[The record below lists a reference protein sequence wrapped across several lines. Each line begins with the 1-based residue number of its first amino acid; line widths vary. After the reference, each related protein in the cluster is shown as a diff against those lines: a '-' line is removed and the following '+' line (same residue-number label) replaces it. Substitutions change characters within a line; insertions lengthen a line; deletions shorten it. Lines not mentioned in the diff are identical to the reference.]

1 MAFVLVRFSNNR
13 KKKRSGIGYVEFMLP
28 VEKKKSPCWTFIPVS
43 SPEFFLKNKRKK
55 ERDTLFISK
64 DGLQM
69 YINLNNTQ
77 ENVSSQVSL
86 LLESGIKNICR
97 YAECFVHLLPFLL
110 ERQTYISYCAK

>member
-55 ERDTLFISK
+55 GKR
-64 DGLQM
+64 
-69 YINLNNTQ
+69 YI
-77 ENVSSQVSL
+77 VY
-86 LLESGIKNICR
+86 IKGWATDV
-97 YAECFVHLLPFLL
+97 YKL
-110 ERQTYISYCAK
+110 K